1 MLQEATIARKAR
13 RTDEVI
19 TGERQS
25 AIAPMEENPQGPP
38 SGEELTM
45 LKSAPPQAQVQG
57 CASVS
62 FPIYPQP
69 NPVINAKLPSNPHPS
84 RPRLNFAQILQ
95 CGPHACVLRPLA
107 LRDRLRA
114 VTAELAQRY
123 REETTTMTCQP
134 EAAR

>member
-38 SGEELTM
+38 FGEELTM

-69 NPVINAKLPSNPHPS
+69 NPVINAKLQPNPYHYG
-84 RPRLNFAQILQ
+84 LNST
-95 CGPHACVLRPLA
+95 LRKYFNA
-107 LRDRLRA
+107 ADRKRA
-114 VTAELAQRY
+114 GATAIELG
-123 REETTTMTCQP
+123 
-134 EAAR
+134 